1 MWYVTN
7 QQAVD
12 LHYLVGVKKGS
23 VYLGKNNTYY
33 VEVVTTINESRFVVE
48 TLPCMRVSAGA
59 VAEETELQQAAD
71 TAFINFTGWLLEQE
85 SESNKPF
92 ISWRDFLQNFEGLH
106 QLRELA
112 ELCLAEPRSS
122 LFFAYNQEEGEDW
135 WSQGDEDD

>member
-12 LHYLVGVKKGS
+12 LYYLKEIKKGS

-33 VEVVTTINESRFVVE
+33 VDILITINNSRFVVE
-48 TLPCMRVSAGA
+48 TVPCMKVPAGT
-59 VAEETELQQAAD
+59 VAEENELQQAAD
-71 TAFINFTGWLLEQE
+71 TAFMHFTGWLLEQE

-92 ISWRDFLQNFEGLH
+92 ISWRDFLQDFEGLH

-122 LFFAYNQEEGEDW
+122 LFFAYNQDEGEDW
-135 WSQGDEDD
+135 WSQEDEDD